1 MIKRV
6 TTEIEANEC
15 DKMLNELIIDE
26 KKYNKFIEEDFK
38 VKFYYKNIM
47 DKEEN
52 ILLVDKE
59 NINDEEII
67 RGYVFAR
74 PIRDDEI
81 EGYLINALYVKEEY
95 RNMGIA
101 KKLLNEVMNLVKEKN
116 PKFIDI
122 NVMYDN
128 DIAKKIYDELNFKP
142 FRLTMRLDK

>member
-6 TTEIEANEC
+6 TTELEANEC

-26 KKYNKFIEEDFK
+26 KKYNKYIEEDFK
-38 VKFYYKNIM
+38 VNFYYKNIM

-52 ILLVDKE
+52 IILVDKE

-81 EGYLINALYVKEEY
+81 EGYIINALFVKEEY

-116 PKFIDI
+116 PMFIDI
-122 NVMYDN
+122 NVMHGN

>member
-1 MIKRV
+1 
-6 TTEIEANEC
+6 
-15 DKMLNELIIDE
+15 II
-26 KKYNKFIEEDFK
+26 
-38 VKFYYKNIM
+38 
-47 DKEEN
+47 
-52 ILLVDKE
+52 LVDKE
-59 NINDEEII
+59 NINDKEII

-116 PKFIDI
+116 PMFIDI
-122 NVMYDN
+122 NVMHGN

>member
-52 ILLVDKE
+52 IILVDKE

-128 DIAKKIYDELNFKP
+128 NIAKKIYDELNFKP

>member
-38 VKFYYKNIM
+38 VNFYYKNIM

-52 ILLVDKE
+52 IILVDKE

-128 DIAKKIYDELNFKP
+128 DIAKKIYEELNFKP
-142 FRLTMRLDK
+142 FRLTMRLD